1 MKKSR
6 TNRRKAEPRQ
16 IKIPRIKINVRWLL
30 VPPAAL
36 AALAA
41 AYVGAQAA
49 LSLPVTTL
57 ELSGTFQ
64 RLSPLQLEAAVA
76 DTLDRGFLGLDL
88 RHIEQEIE
96 ALDWVDS
103 AKLARKWPDTLAVQI
118 VEQTA
123 AARWGE
129 RGLLNARG
137 ELFTNDRRYQ
147 LPELPTL
154 FGPSGSE
161 HEIAERYLVLRDRL
175 AAANLGLAGLAMDER
190 GAWRIDLEG
199 GQRIRLGKRNVG
211 DRLDRFF
218 GYVLPALA
226 GELDRVRYV
235 DMRYTNGFAVAWID
249 ELELSRAGS
258 SEVIGGA

>member
-1 MKKSR
+1 MKKPR

-16 IKIPRIKINVRWLL
+16 IKIPRIKINVRWLV
-30 VPPAAL
+30 VPPAML
-36 AALAA
+36 AALAT
-41 AYVGAQAA
+41 AYLGAQAA

-76 DTLDRGFLGLDL
+76 NSLDRGFLGLDL
-88 RHIEQEIE
+88 RLIEQEVE
-96 ALDWVDS
+96 ALDWVES

-118 VEQTA
+118 VEQKA

-137 ELFTNDRRYQ
+137 ELFTDDRRYQ
-147 LPELPTL
+147 LPELPVL

-161 HEIAERYLVLRDRL
+161 HEVAERYLVLRDRL

-218 GYVLPALA
+218 AYALPALA

-249 ELELSRAGS
+249 ELELSRARS